1 MRKAIRYLTL
11 IGVCLAVFSFA
22 WADTVPARILI
33 GTSEAPLSPA
43 PVRDGAGVLAP
54 THIIQLLGASFVTS
68 SDGDTLIVTGA
79 NGNTGTIKTVAVNGT
94 RMVPMDKLIALI
106 GGEQRWDA
114 AKRTLTLVAHL
125 DSVEFDNDILTINCS
140 FPVRASAKIWDGKI
154 IVDVPNTK
162 LATEAKEVYI
172 GTATVAKAR
181 LGQFS
186 DTTARV
192 VLDLNK
198 PTGCKLETTE
208 AAAQIS
214 LKLGDKLVPAPAPNT
229 HAPAAAAY
237 TVENVAVQTVD
248 EDSFTFVIA
257 TSGKATTTS
266 ALTVSPPKIVID
278 LPKAKLGDSCAVTGT
293 HSSVAPEL
301 TKTAA
306 GVRLT
311 LKLERPLVYA
321 IEIRDTQVMVYLHP
335 PDKSGGTLAGKL
347 IVIDPGHGGK
357 ETGAQ
362 AGGAKEKNV
371 NLQLAKDL
379 AAALTRLGAKV
390 ELTRETDQ
398 LVSLAAR
405 PETAVKCGADFFIS
419 LHCNSNLSPNSATG
433 IETYYHME
441 EPSPKLLAYAV
452 HDGVCKF
459 TGMCDRRP
467 RSDRSLYQSG
477 LAVLR
482 RLSDTGIPGV
492 LLEYGYLNN
501 KSDRAKLLNSGY
513 RVKLV
518 GGIIAGLKAYIEG
531 APIE

>member
-11 IGVCLAVFSFA
+11 IGVCLSVFSFA
-22 WADTVPARILI
+22 WAETVPARILI
-33 GTSEAPLSPA
+33 GASEAPLSPA

-54 THIIQLLGASFVTS
+54 TQIIQLLGASFVTS

-125 DSVEFDNDILTINCS
+125 DSVEFDNDTLTVNCS
-140 FPVRASAKIWDGKI
+140 FPVRATAKIWDGKI
-154 IVDVPNTK
+154 IVDVPNTR
-162 LATEAKEVYI
+162 LASEAKEVHI

-186 DTTARV
+186 ETTARV

-214 LKLGDKLVPAPAPNT
+214 LKLGDGLTPAPAPST
-229 HAPAAAAY
+229 HAPAAQ
-237 TVENVAVQTVD
+237 TCMVEGVAVQNVD
-248 EDSFTFVIA
+248 EESFNLVIT
-257 TSGKATTTS
+257 TSDKATTTS
-266 ALTVSPPKIVID
+266 TLKTSPPEIVID
-278 LPKAKLGDSCAVTGT
+278 LPKARLGDSCTVTGR
-293 HSSVAPEL
+293 HSSVVPEL
-301 TKTAA
+301 TETAS
-306 GVRLT
+306 GVRL
-311 LKLERPLVYA
+311 KLRLARPLVYA

-357 ETGAQ
+357 EGGAQ

-371 NLQLAKDL
+371 NRQLADDL
-379 AAALTRLGAKV
+379 AAALNRLGARTT
-390 ELTRETDQ
+390 LTRDGDQ
-398 LVSLAAR
+398 LAGLAAR
-405 PETAVKCGADFFIS
+405 PETAIGCGADFFIS
-419 LHCNSNLSPNSATG
+419 LHCNSNLSPDSATG

-441 EPSPKLLAYAV
+441 EPSAKLLAYAV

-467 RSDRSLYQSG
+467 RSDRLLYESG

-492 LLEYGYLNN
+492 LLECGYVNN
-501 KSDRAKLLNSGY
+501 SSDRAKLLDAGY
-513 RVKLV
+513 RAKLV
-518 GGIIAGLKAYIEG
+518 AGIIAGFKAYVEG